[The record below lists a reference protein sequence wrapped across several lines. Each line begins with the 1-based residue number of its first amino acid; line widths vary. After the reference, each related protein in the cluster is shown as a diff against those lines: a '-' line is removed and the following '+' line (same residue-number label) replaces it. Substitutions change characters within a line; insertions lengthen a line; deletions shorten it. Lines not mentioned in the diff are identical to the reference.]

1 MKLLL
6 GLAVLVVT
14 LGVLHSA
21 TEDQTTEIPEDTL
34 KRESAGCSVPVVSSN
49 LASIISKVQSVSTPG
64 KHLCLLIYTLTKC
77 HYVI

>member
-34 KRESAGCSVPVVSSN
+34 KRESAFCSVPVVGSN
-49 LASIISKVQSVSTPG
+49 LAG
-64 KHLCLLIYTLTKC
+64 KC
-77 HYVI
+77 V